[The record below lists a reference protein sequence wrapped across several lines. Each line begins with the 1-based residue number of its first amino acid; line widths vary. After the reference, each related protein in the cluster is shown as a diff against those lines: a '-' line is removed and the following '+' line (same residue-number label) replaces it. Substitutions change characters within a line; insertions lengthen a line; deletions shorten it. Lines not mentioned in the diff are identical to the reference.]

1 MGAQIEGITELKIT
15 NCPAVETLFVSDNQI
30 TKIEGLTDLSKL
42 KKLSFGGNKL
52 EEIDISKNTE
62 LEMLYFRDNPATL
75 KFANG
80 IKNLSKLIKEL
91 KEIAKELGL
100 DGEGKSL
107 DEIKQA
113 IKDELDKNKQ
123 NKEKLD
129 QELPGLFGADGKVD
143 ESKLGE
149 IKDKAEKGNNYND
162 LVEKNPDLIVDG
174 KIDQGKLSDLND
186 KGKKFDDLKNTMDA
200 IGIDPNNVAD
210 ATKNIKE
217 LKALEESVI
226 AYFGKDYKE
235 RLRVETYQAYI
246 EDKSIKKIELYD
258 ENRKAKVMEEL
269 TGELVIKDYTE
280 LEEID
285 FQRWDKKVK
294 DKITKVTIENCPKVK
309 NINFDNSETT
319 EIIFQGSFP
328 NLARLDLPNN
338 KLIKID
344 VSKLPNLTNLNIAR
358 NPNLTEITDDLKKRP
373 TQEDLNKAV
382 KDAEDKAVK
391 NTEDKFKDYINP
403 NDPAQKDKLEAAAK
417 NQVANDLQSR
427 PNTGSSGT
435 GATLT
440 TEQQQKLNDYDKVWL
455 TSANTTRIIRATKIK
470 KIDDS
475 KKSAPTDKLT
485 GKGVIEGYPDLEEIN
500 LKGNNEIEEL
510 IIRNCPKLK
519 KIDVNENKKLKILK
533 FDDMVPNGD
542 NQLEFLACINC
553 EEIEKLSL
561 KTCKHLKTLNV
572 NNCKKLDAIKGIEDV
587 DSIDELKA
595 KGVPKIKFI
604 HSDKLDGFIESKNA
618 LKELLGLSPNDKLPD
633 SVRNNGKIDKDKLK
647 NELTGKVAGSAN
659 NEKNQAKQEAKTA
672 KTEKTNLENQLNAIK
687 TELGLGNVANQQQII
702 AKIKE
707 LMGRPA
713 ITDYNAI
720 KAERDNLKS
729 ERDTLKTENTR
740 LKNDNKENVN
750 PNALRENT
758 KTNLEK

>member
-1 MGAQIEGITELKIT
+1 EKDDNDPALPLFVFKHKSGKSEFLNLISSNNPPLQNKPDDYNTDPSTDPQSQREAEKSQLEISSQDKGAGGINLKEIAKEINQGTTSDEENQPAPKENQQNQLQKTDNKDNKNVYYGIGAISLVLLVIDSYKNETTAIRISKGTELEGVLEIKDYPQLKEIFLGGAKGITELKII

-62 LEMLYFRDNPATL
+62 LEMLYFRDNPTAL

-123 NKEKLD
+123 NKEKLE
-129 QELPGLFGADGKVD
+129 QELPGLFGTDGKVD

-149 IKDKAEKGNNYND
+149 IKDKAEKGNNYDD

-174 KIDQGKLSDLND
+174 KIDQSKLNDLND

-235 RLRVETYQAYI
+235 RLKVETYQAYI

-258 ENRKAKVMEEL
+258 ENRKAKAMEEL

-285 FQRWDKKVK
+285 FKRWDKKVK

-328 NLARLDLPNN
+328 NLARLDLPDN
-338 KLIKID
+338 KLTKID

-358 NPNLTEITDDLKKRP
+358 NPNLTEITDDLKNRP
-373 TQEDLNKAV
+373 TQEDLNKAA

-403 NDPAQKDKLEAAAK
+403 NDPTQKDKLEAAAK
-417 NQVANDLQSR
+417 NQGMQVEKDIKEAQSQ
-427 PNTGSSGT
+427 PATGTVPS
-435 GATLT
+435 A
-440 TEQQQKLNDYDKVWL
+440 EQQQKIDNLIK
-455 TSANTTRIIRATKIK
+455 IIEKQNEAIK
-470 KIDDS
+470 KY
-475 KKSAPTDKLT
+475 
-485 GKGVIEGYPDLEEIN
+485 G
-500 LKGNNEIEEL
+500 
-510 IIRNCPKLK
+510 
-519 KIDVNENKKLKILK
+519 
-533 FDDMVPNGD
+533 
-542 NQLEFLACINC
+542 
-553 EEIEKLSL
+553 
-561 KTCKHLKTLNV
+561 
-572 NNCKKLDAIKGIEDV
+572 
-587 DSIDELKA
+587 DEL
-595 KGVPKIKFI
+595 
-604 HSDKLDGFIESKNA
+604 D
-618 LKELLGLSPNDKLPD
+618 
-633 SVRNNGKIDKDKLK
+633 
-647 NELTGKVAGSAN
+647 
-659 NEKNQAKQEAKTA
+659 
-672 KTEKTNLENQLNAIK
+672 
-687 TELGLGNVANQQQII
+687 
-702 AKIKE
+702 
-707 LMGRPA
+707 
-713 ITDYNAI
+713 DYQPEI
-720 KAERDNLKS
+720 RD
-729 ERDTLKTENTR
+729 E
-740 LKNDNKENVN
+740 
-750 PNALRENT
+750 
-758 KTNLEK
+758 